1 MDTDLDR
8 KFACERCGA
17 TFTLRRAPKTRWGD
31 AVCPACGSV
40 RIARVVTRL
49 EKLAAFL
56 IDYERY

>member
-1 MDTDLDR
+1 MDTELDR

-17 TFTLRRAPKTRWGD
+17 MFPLRQAHRTRWGD
-31 AVCPACGSV
+31 AACPACHSV

>member
-17 TFTLRRAPKTRWGD
+17 TFTPRRAPRTRWGD
-31 AVCPACGSV
+31 AACPTCGSV
-40 RIARVVTRL
+40 RLARVVTRL